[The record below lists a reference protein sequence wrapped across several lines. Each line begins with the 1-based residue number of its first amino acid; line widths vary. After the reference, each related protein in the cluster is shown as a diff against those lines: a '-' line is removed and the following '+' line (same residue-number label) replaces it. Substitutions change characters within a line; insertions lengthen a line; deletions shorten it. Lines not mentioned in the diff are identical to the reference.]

1 MQSRLLYA
9 HAVLL
14 AGFVSTAAAQQLPP
28 VHALGK
34 VLSTST
40 EPLASVSQA
49 RALPDGRV
57 IVNDNTGRRVVMFD
71 SLLKVVTIIADSTGT
86 SGNAYGS
93 RLGGLM
99 AYRGDST
106 LFVDPAS
113 LSMLVIDPDGKVR
126 RTMAVP
132 RPNEAQNL
140 IGGPFGTPGFDAAG
154 RLVFRSA
161 KFSALRQSRDGPEGV
176 QQLPDSAVI
185 VRYDYTSRTSDTVA
199 KIRIPQVQMV
209 VVKDDRGHAVI
220 TSIVNPM
227 PVPDDWALL
236 ADGTIA
242 IVRGREYRVDFVG
255 AAGESWSAPKMAF
268 EWQRLSDDD
277 KVAMI
282 DSMKAV
288 MIERTRG
295 EGSSPG
301 VMPAGMQ
308 FVSPAEL
315 SDYRPAFRMGAAR
328 GDEDGNL
335 WIRTTKVVDGGS
347 VYDVVSGKGV
357 LIDRVRVPP
366 GRVIAGFGRGGVV
379 YMGVVDGDV
388 ARIERA
394 RVR

>member
-1 MQSRLLYA
+1 MRYL

-14 AGFVSTAAAQQLPP
+14 TGFVATAAAQQLPP
-28 VHALGK
+28 VRPLGR

-71 SLLKVVTIIADSTGT
+71 SLLKVVTIIADSTGA

-93 RLGGLM
+93 RLGGVM

-113 LSMLVIDPDGKVR
+113 LSMLVIDPEGRVR

-161 KFSALRQSRDGPEGV
+161 NSSALRQSRDGPEML

-185 VRYDYTSRTSDTVA
+185 VRYDYTSRTPDTVA
-199 KIRIPQVQMV
+199 KIRIPRVGMMI
-209 VVKDDRGHAVI
+209 VKDEKGRGVI

-236 ADGTIA
+236 ADGSIA
-242 IVRGREYRVDFVG
+242 IVRGREYRVDFIG
-255 AAGESWSAPKMAF
+255 ADGKAWSAPKLGF
-268 EWQRLSDDD
+268 EWQRLSDED
-277 KVAMI
+277 KIAMI
-282 DSMKAV
+282 DSMKTV

-301 VMPAGMQ
+301 TMPAGMQ
-308 FVSPAEL
+308 FVSPNEL
-315 SDYRPAFRMGAAR
+315 SDYRPAFRLGAAR
-328 GDEDGNL
+328 GDADGNL
-335 WIRTTKVVDGGS
+335 WIRTTKIVNGGS
-347 VYDVVSGKGV
+347 VYDVVNRVGELV
-357 LIDRVRVPP
+357 DRVLVPP
-366 GRVIAGFGRGGVV
+366 GRVIAGFGRDGVV
-379 YMGVVDGDV
+379 YMGVVDGDI
-388 ARIERA
+388 ARLERA
-394 RVR
+394 RMR